1 MRNAL
6 KVVAILVVAAVV
18 GLWGVRRYDSGAAGL
33 PPLNTVSVD
42 RGTIAQRVVAHGT
55 LEPVQQVEVGSQISG
70 IIQRIHVDFN
80 SPVRRGQVIAQ
91 IDPSTYAAAVSS
103 AEAELDAATTN
114 LELARKHWQRTEQL
128 DARELVARSEVEHA
142 SAALRQAEAQ
152 VNVRRHALARAQR
165 ELDLCTIYA
174 PTNGIVISRNVD
186 VGQTVAASLNA
197 PLLFLIASDLERLQI
212 NASVSEAD
220 IGSVRERQRVRFTV
234 DAYRGR
240 EFVGEVIQ
248 VRNAPRVQDNVVH
261 YGTII
266 AVDNAERLLKPGMTA
281 EVAIIT
287 AEVND
292 AVRVRNAALRA
303 RLPDSILPPE
313 PPAADAADGRV
324 YALQEGQVV
333 AVPVRTG
340 LSDGLYTEILEGV
353 REGETLVIGL
363 SLQDTATG
371 QGRSLLGG
379 RQATF

>member
-1 MRNAL
+1 MRKAL
-6 KVVAILVVAAVV
+6 KVLAILVVAAVV
-18 GLWGVRRYDSGAAGL
+18 GFWGVRRYDSGAAGL

-114 LELARKHWQRTEQL
+114 LELARKHWQRIEQL

-220 IGSVRERQRVRFTV
+220 IGSVREGQRVRFTV

-292 AVRVRNAALRA
+292 AVRVRNTALRA
-303 RLPDSILPPE
+303 RLPDSLLPPE

-324 YALQEGQVV
+324 YAL
-333 AVPVRTG
+333 R
-340 LSDGLYTEILEGV
+340 
-353 REGETLVIGL
+353 RR
-363 SLQDTATG
+363 
-371 QGRSLLGG
+371 RSSPCPC
-379 RQATF
+379 RRA

>member
-1 MRNAL
+1 MRKAL
-6 KVVAILVVAAVV
+6 KVLAILVVAAVV
-18 GLWGVRRYDSGAAGL
+18 GFWGVRRYDSGAAGL

-220 IGSVRERQRVRFTV
+220 IGSVRDRQRVRFTV